1 MKVLEYFMER
11 FGIDPSNF
19 DDYGLYMG
27 SRGRVFLG
35 PKKLIDKPP
44 VVAPGILVAR
54 VSETIKPTSNFIQ
67 LFGRLASRNVVRLN
81 REQARNFAMGSDL
94 DVPPGSDGYVIVSYG
109 KEPLGCGLLKGRE
122 IKNLLPKAKRQ
133 ELKYL

>member
-1 MKVLEYFMER
+1 MNVLDYFEER
-11 FGIDPSNF
+11 FGIEKSNF

-27 SRGRVFLG
+27 SKGRVFLG

-44 VVAPGILVAR
+44 IIAPGILIAR
-54 VSETIKPTSNFIQ
+54 ISQAIKPTSNFIHM
-67 LFGRLASRNVVRLN
+67 FGHLAKRNVINVT
-81 REQARNFAMGSDL
+81 RERAKDFAMGSDL
-94 DVPPGSDGYVIVSYG
+94 EAEGDDGYVIVSYEG
-109 KEPLGCGLLKGRE
+109 KPLGCGLLKEGA